1 MIADCFT
8 VVSFTLI
15 YFLQVIK
22 NSSKSK
28 KGQDFEPEDY
38 DEVDARGNIELYGKW
53 QLEPLRLPSAVNGIV
68 PRVSCYYSMNYNV
81 IYFVVNKICE
91 MGHKLHGICMCM
103 VKFSPP
109 KVEKAGIKSEKHGG
123 QDTKIFNIFIFFKKE
138 KNRVGKPK
146 SIVFSPLPPPELG
159 QLAKESR
166 LKATQSK
173 PLRAAKIFNIIQV
186 QLEKS
191 SSTP

>member
-1 MIADCFT
+1 
-8 VVSFTLI
+8 
-15 YFLQVIK
+15 
-22 NSSKSK
+22 
-28 KGQDFEPEDY
+28 
-38 DEVDARGNIELYGKW
+38 
-53 QLEPLRLPSAVNGIV
+53 
-68 PRVSCYYSMNYNV
+68 
-81 IYFVVNKICE
+81 
-91 MGHKLHGICMCM
+91 M
-103 VKFSPP
+103 VKFSPS

-123 QDTKIFNIFIFFKKE
+123 QDKKIFNIFIFLKKE
-138 KNRVGKPK
+138 KNRVRKPK

>member
-1 MIADCFT
+1 M
-8 VVSFTLI
+8 
-15 YFLQVIK
+15 
-22 NSSKSK
+22 
-28 KGQDFEPEDY
+28 
-38 DEVDARGNIELYGKW
+38 
-53 QLEPLRLPSAVNGIV
+53 
-68 PRVSCYYSMNYNV
+68 
-81 IYFVVNKICE
+81 
-91 MGHKLHGICMCM
+91 
-103 VKFSPP
+103 
-109 KVEKAGIKSEKHGG
+109 
-123 QDTKIFNIFIFFKKE
+123 
-138 KNRVGKPK
+138 GKPK